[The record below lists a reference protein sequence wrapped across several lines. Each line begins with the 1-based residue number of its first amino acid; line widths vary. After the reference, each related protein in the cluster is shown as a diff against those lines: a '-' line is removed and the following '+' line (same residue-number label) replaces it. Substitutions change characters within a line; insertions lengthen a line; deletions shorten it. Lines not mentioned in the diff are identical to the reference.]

1 MDLQEITNL
10 IEIRNHIVNSINNY
24 ALTRDTVS
32 QLNEMLILLDR
43 RIVDKLLG
51 KDFKDFLG
59 FEDVK
64 KFVQEARKNND
75 IRSGLKSSQER

>member
-10 IEIRNHIVNSINNY
+10 ISIRNHMLNSINNF
-24 ALTRDTVS
+24 ALARDIVS

-51 KDFKDFLG
+51 EDFKDYLDFK
-59 FEDVK
+59 DVK
-64 KFVQEARKNND
+64 KFVQEARKTSD
-75 IRSGLKSSQER
+75 IRSGLKTPQER